1 MDNLRGDEND
11 EVTRRIG
18 GLETLHTFLKHF
30 WKVTRRI
37 GGLEKSLDEERTKI
51 EVTRRIGGLEK
62 ERAYAAFFGR
72 VTRRIGGLEMIFML
86 SMALVLRYPPH
97 RRLRKKHIRGFF
109 VRVLLPAA

>member
-37 GGLEKSLDEERTKI
+37 GGLENEISCACGSSF
-51 EVTRRIGGLEK
+51 VTRRIGGLE
-62 ERAYAAFFGR
+62 
-72 VTRRIGGLEMIFML
+72 IF
-86 SMALVLRYPPH
+86 P
-97 RRLRKKHIRGFF
+97 RGF
-109 VRVLLPAA
+109 